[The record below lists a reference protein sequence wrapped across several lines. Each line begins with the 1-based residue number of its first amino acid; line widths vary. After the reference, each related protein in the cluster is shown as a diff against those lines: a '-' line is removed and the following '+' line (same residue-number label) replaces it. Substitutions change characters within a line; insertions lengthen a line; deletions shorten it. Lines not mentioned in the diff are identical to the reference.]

1 MLASAIIGL
10 REGLEAA
17 LIVGI
22 IIGYLAKTGQG
33 RQTRVA
39 WAGVAAAIAMS
50 VLLAIG
56 LSVVGAELEGP
67 AEQVFEGTT
76 MVLAVLVLTAMICW
90 MRAQARFF
98 KSSLER
104 ELNVA
109 ATSGALL
116 SLFGAAFLA
125 VFREGVETALLLAA
139 AAFTGSGLGTLVGA
153 LLGLGAAALLGWL
166 LYASTL
172 RLNLRVFFN
181 VTSVLLLFFA
191 AGLFG
196 HAVHEFQEAGLL
208 PLTIAQVWNLNPIL
222 SDQSV
227 LGQIL
232 KTLFGYNGAPSLL
245 EVVCYLAYWLLAL
258 LGVRWWVNRRA
269 ARLQP
274 AAAR

>member
-76 MVLAVLVLTAMICW
+76 MVLAVLVLTAMIFW

-125 VFREGVETALLLAA
+125 VFREGVE
-139 AAFTGSGLGTLVGA
+139 
-153 LLGLGAAALLGWL
+153 
-166 LYASTL
+166 TL

>member
-22 IIGYLAKTGQG
+22 IIGYLAKTGQR
-33 RQTRVA
+33 RQMSVA
-39 WAGVAAAIAMS
+39 WAGVAAAVAAS
-50 VLLAIG
+50 VLLAIA
-56 LSVVGAELEGP
+56 LSLVGAELEGR

-76 MVLAVLVLTAMICW
+76 MVLAVLVLTAMIFW

-104 ELNVA
+104 DLNVA

-116 SLFGAAFLA
+116 GLFGAAFLA
-125 VFREGVETALLLAA
+125 VFREGVETALLMAA

-222 SDQSV
+222 SEQSV